1 MEGDESNQSLMDDPP
16 GAKRAKMEITETDR
30 LLNFATAADEFELSL
45 KRQKIPRDPM
55 SHRIIEKRRRDRMN
69 NCLADL
75 SRLIPSSYH
84 KQGQGRIEKTEIIEM
99 AIKHINMLQQ
109 KVDDYEKKNS
119 REDKPQPAPSERN
132 CCATKFYMGFKE
144 AQDEAMRF
152 LVEVESVNAMDPFCK
167 KFMNHL
173 ENASKKFI
181 TEQISHT
188 PHLTAPHGTMNG
200 EVEKS
205 DLTRLDGD
213 ISGQPAFLQQRSSFY
228 SASSSGFVSQ
238 DENHS
243 SSENKNRDQ
252 HLRSLLGEQQHG
264 ITSSKSVSESGS
276 GSNCMVPLFSYSNH
290 LHGLG
295 STSDQ
300 NGMGSS
306 GYVSDLSNM
315 EKTSPS
321 GSTSSSGSSAYKIK
335 QKLFQSFLE
344 DAKQD
349 YTDNVYKFKHN
360 ITKRF
365 SQEGHHHHMH
375 HHMQH
380 HHHNH
385 GHPSDTSSST
395 SSRDLEDDQSQLKWK
410 SNKHKTRHASLG
422 NSNTIYRNDGQ
433 NEGNNSPNSDE
444 FHSASV
450 SNDCSKRRPNKSGSQ
465 VSNRSNENNSSSV
478 ALPGFIL
485 HPQGTHYM
493 PISVHN
499 TNIGSLFEN
508 SVEHDGPPV
517 FHPISIPVHFRRPVI
532 SMPNITICT
541 HMSTQRKERNIQE

>member
-1 MEGDESNQSLMDDPP
+1 KKRVVECGG
-16 GAKRAKMEITETDR
+16 GAALKTNTSGEKTQRTCNNVR

-45 KRQKIPRDPM
+45 KRHKLPRDPM

-99 AIKHINMLQQ
+99 AIKHIKILQQ
-109 KVDDYEKKNS
+109 RLHDIDRICK
-119 REDKPQPAPSERN
+119 EDKATTQPSSNEHH

-144 AQDEAMRF
+144 AQDEVMRF

-167 KFMNHL
+167 KIMNHL

-181 TEQISHT
+181 TE
-188 PHLTAPHGTMNG
+188 PAPCRAPLDD
-200 EVEKS
+200 VEKPDVTGMENDNS
-205 DLTRLDGD
+205 Q
-213 ISGQPAFLQQRSSFY
+213 SSFLQRSAFY
-228 SASSSGFVSQ
+228 PASTGGSVIQG
-238 DENHS
+238 ENS
-243 SSENKNRDQ
+243 LTMDNKDRDK
-252 HLRSLLGEQQHG
+252 HLRSLLAEQQHSMA
-264 ITSSKSVSESGS
+264 SSNNGS
-276 GSNCMVPLFSYSNH
+276 GSMSETSSGSQCLVPLFSYTNH
-290 LHGLG
+290 MHGMG
-295 STSDQ
+295 AATDQ
-300 NGMGSS
+300 NGVGSS
-306 GYVSDLSNM
+306 GYVSDLSNL

-321 GSTSSSGSSAYKIK
+321 GSTSSR
-335 QKLFQSFLE
+335 
-344 DAKQD
+344 
-349 YTDNVYKFKHN
+349 DNVYKFKHN

-375 HHMQH
+375 HHIQNH
-380 HHHNH
+380 HHHHHHKH
-385 GHPSDTSSST
+385 GQPSDTSSST

-410 SNKHKTRHASLG
+410 NEME
-422 NSNTIYRNDGQ
+422 GQ
-433 NEGNNSPNSDE
+433 SGGNNSANSDE
-444 FHSASV
+444 FNSESV
-450 SNDCSKRRPNKSGSQ
+450 SNECSRRRSSCKGGGQNTNHSGDGG
-465 VSNRSNENNSSSV
+465 SSSI

-499 TNIGSLFEN
+499 TNITGLFEHT
-508 SVEHDGPPV
+508 SEHDGPMV

-541 HMSTQRKERNIQE
+541 HMSSQWRGDRSVKE